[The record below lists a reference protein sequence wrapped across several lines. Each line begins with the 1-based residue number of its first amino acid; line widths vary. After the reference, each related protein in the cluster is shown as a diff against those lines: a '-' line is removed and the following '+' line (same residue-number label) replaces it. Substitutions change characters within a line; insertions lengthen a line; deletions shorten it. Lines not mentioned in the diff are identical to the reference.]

1 VGAARHGWAADKAYW
16 EVDAA
21 ALIASAPL
29 QPRSAQTGRGFSLEN
44 KPNRCLALIILTIL
58 KRNLGDDQK
67 FILGGAMKVE
77 QHREDQPNP
86 PSFQEVLPRWLISIA
101 GILFIILLIFG
112 SYWYFLVLGEIE
124 QQKAAKQEWR
134 LAASRHYFIAQA
146 ISRCYTEI
154 DLTVSTL
161 PDNAITTSPII
172 NAAFLLGLQPNGTYE
187 FGSGSSGAPPGFKP
201 LSSYHNA
208 LIHLSDGVA
217 GYRVRFATNVARQR
231 SRMDL
236 AVWAIAIIGAIATIL
251 ISVKSVL
258 NHQAHGYT
266 AIGIFAIVF
275 SAIGT
280 SASSL
285 NSFYAPYDKYTRS
298 EQALLQLRHL
308 HYDINDYIA
317 RRINDKQCK
326 DDQDL
331 EPQSAHAREIKDYSD
346 RFGEILNGLSNSGAV
361 ESAAQ
366 PDSSSPSH

>member
-1 VGAARHGWAADKAYW
+1 
-16 EVDAA
+16 
-21 ALIASAPL
+21 
-29 QPRSAQTGRGFSLEN
+29 
-44 KPNRCLALIILTIL
+44 
-58 KRNLGDDQK
+58 
-67 FILGGAMKVE
+67 
-77 QHREDQPNP
+77 
-86 PSFQEVLPRWLISIA
+86 
-101 GILFIILLIFG
+101 
-112 SYWYFLVLGEIE
+112 
-124 QQKAAKQEWR
+124 
-134 LAASRHYFIAQA
+134 
-146 ISRCYTEI
+146 
-154 DLTVSTL
+154 
-161 PDNAITTSPII
+161 
-172 NAAFLLGLQPNGTYE
+172 
-187 FGSGSSGAPPGFKP
+187 APPGFKP

-208 LIHLSDGVA
+208 LIQLSDGIA

-366 PDSSSPSH
+366 PDSSRCLVPAFDGLDLG